1 MRAAKASIARELGVD
16 GSACVRGEAIPDC
29 RGGNGQR
36 DARILETR
44 TFIIHEGVGQLGECM
59 WSRIDDMTRNSSTSE
74 RYAEYA
80 RRRRSVSRIANH
92 VWAAVGNAD
101 STSEGRDA
109 GSPTRGMFEDEE
121 SS

>member
-92 VWAAVGNAD
+92 VWGC
-101 STSEGRDA
+101 SRKRRFYER
-109 GSPTRGMFEDEE
+109 GSRCGKPDKGHV
-121 SS
+121 